1 MKEHYLWTERFRPKS
16 IKDYVFK
23 DERQRKSIEGWIA
36 DKNIPHLLLHG
47 PAGTGKSSL
56 ANVLIHE
63 LGVNPGDILYVNA
76 SEARNVDMVR
86 TKVMNH
92 VQTIGFGEFKIVL
105 LEEAEQINSTAQPM
119 LKRIMEDYAN
129 VARFILTSNAPYKI
143 IAPLRSRCVEI
154 HCNKLDVEEFQLR
167 AADIL
172 VQNNVEFELEDLDSY
187 IRAAYPDMRKMINY
201 LQENSIEGKLQS
213 PTGEEKGSDY
223 LIQTIELFKEGKIL
237 AGRKLIC
244 ANIQDSEYEEF
255 YRFLYRNLDLWGSD
269 EMQQI
274 QACAI
279 IKQGLLDHAI
289 IADAEINLSATL
301 NALAGLR
308 DK

>member
-1 MKEHYLWTERFRPKS
+1 MKENYIWTEKFRPAA

-23 DERQRKSIEGWIA
+23 DQRQRTAVEGWIR

-56 ANVLIHE
+56 ANVLIHALE
-63 LGVNPGDILYVNA
+63 INPGDILYVNA

-105 LEEAEQINSTAQPM
+105 LEEAEQINTTAQPM
-119 LKRIMEDYAN
+119 LKRIMEDYAS

-154 HCNKLDVEEFQLR
+154 HCNKLDPEEFQLR
-167 AADIL
+167 AAEIL
-172 VQNNVEFELEDLDSY
+172 VKQEVEFEVEDLDLY
-187 IRAAYPDMRKMINY
+187 IRAAYPDMRKMINF
-201 LQENSIEGKLQS
+201 LQENSQNGKLLS
-213 PTGEEKGSDY
+213 PTGEEAGSDY
-223 LIQTIELFKEGKIL
+223 MLEAIELFKAGKIL

-244 ANIQDSEYEEF
+244 ANIQDSEYENF
-255 YRFLYRNLDLWGSD
+255 YRFMYRNLDLWGKD
-269 EMQQI
+269 ENAQI

-289 IADAEINLSATL
+289 IADAEINLAATL
-301 NALAGLR
+301 NNLSRLQ
-308 DK
+308 